1 MKYQFLEH
9 TPSPSS
15 FAARPP
21 LPPELPAEV
30 LGVVAIPLGPH
41 GEYEALS
48 LAGTSQFGIAKLVD
62 ITALSSLGL
71 CLWGYI
77 YIWYNYSVYR
87 VYKRLITNLMLLILH
102 IYSSW
107 GGIKQQAWQGG
118 HQKCCT
124 DWVWVGQGVC
134 YWDQK
139 ERNHISE
146 FMFFCKNGR

>member
-30 LGVVAIPLGPH
+30 LGIVAIPLGPH

-62 ITALSSLGL
+62 ITAISSLGL
-71 CLWGYI
+71 CLWGYLYI
-77 YIWYNYSVYR
+77 YRYMI
-87 VYKRLITNLMLLILH
+87 
-102 IYSSW
+102 
-107 GGIKQQAWQGG
+107 
-118 HQKCCT
+118 
-124 DWVWVGQGVC
+124 
-134 YWDQK
+134 
-139 ERNHISE
+139 
-146 FMFFCKNGR
+146 